1 MRLIQNFA
9 KILLLVPLLLL
20 AAGDA
25 DAQRRGKAEEKK
37 EPMFPAATR
46 EDPSIRPNARL
57 QRDIQKLFEI
67 SQEEGKE
74 AESEELAQKILTH
87 RSAGAY
93 EKAITHRL
101 MAYLEINRDDY
112 PAAIEQM
119 KQAVAE
125 DGLSN
130 DDHFQSMFQVGQMQF
145 QEDQFDAAIESLRA
159 FNAAIVEPTQ
169 DHISLLGNALYRA
182 ERYEEAAV
190 ELRKA
195 VSMGGEPDPAVSQLL
210 MATLFELKRTEEAA
224 EVAAKLLEKD
234 RDNASLIR
242 NLSAIYVNADLIP
255 QSIEVL
261 ADGLARGITAEER
274 DYKQLSQL
282 YRYSEN
288 DAKAIEVLTQGLDKG
303 VLQPSLEIYRGLGE
317 AHYFSENIAEAA
329 EAFGKADEL
338 SSDGEMALNYARTL
352 AELERWSDAKS
363 AANRAISKGV
373 KRPGDAYVI
382 LGAAEFG
389 LNNQAGA
396 MAAYREAAKYPET
409 KAMAEAYLRQASRR

>member
-1 MRLIQNFA
+1 MRLTQTFA
-9 KILLLVPLLLL
+9 KLLLLVPVLML
-20 AAGDA
+20 AASDA
-25 DAQRRGKAEEKK
+25 DAQRRGKAEAEK

-46 EDPSIRPNARL
+46 EEPSARPHARL
-57 QRDIQKLFEI
+57 QRDLQKLFEI

-93 EKAITHRL
+93 DKAITHRL
-101 MAYLEINRDDY
+101 MAFMEINRDDY
-112 PAAIEQM
+112 PAAIEQL
-119 KQAVAE
+119 KKAVAE
-125 DGLSN
+125 NGLSN
-130 DDHFQSMFQVGQMQF
+130 DDHFQSMFQIGQLQF
-145 QEDQFDAAIESLRA
+145 QEDQFDASIDSLRA
-159 FNAAIVEPTQ
+159 FIAGVVEPKQ
-169 DHISLLGNALYRA
+169 DQVALLGNALYRA
-182 ERYEEAAV
+182 ERYEEAVV

-195 VSMGGEPDPAVSQLL
+195 VSMSGEPDPAVSQLL
-210 MATLFELKRTEEAA
+210 MASLFELKRTEEAA
-224 EVAAKLLEKD
+224 EVAARLLEQD

-255 QSIEVL
+255 QAIEVL

-288 DAKAIEVLTQGLDKG
+288 DAKAIELLNDGLAKG

-317 AHYFSENIAEAA
+317 ANYFSENIAAAA

-338 SSDGEMALNYARTL
+338 ASDGEMALNYARTL
-352 AELERWSDAKS
+352 AELERWSEAKA